1 MDFSRT
7 CKKEPIRINP
17 QETLILF
24 NNNQSFTFPVS
35 CSSIMS
41 QLERTAYLRTK
52 LMQRIEYNE
61 RKSFYLLERPK
72 TMEASEDS
80 YKYGKKKIKEK

>member
-1 MDFSRT
+1 M
-7 CKKEPIRINP
+7 NP

-35 CSSIMS
+35 CSSIMT
-41 QLERTAYLRTK
+41 QLERTAHLSTK

-61 RKSFYLLERPK
+61 RKSFYLLQRPK
-72 TMEASEDS
+72 AMEASEDS
-80 YKYGKKKIKEK
+80 FRYGKNKIKDKS